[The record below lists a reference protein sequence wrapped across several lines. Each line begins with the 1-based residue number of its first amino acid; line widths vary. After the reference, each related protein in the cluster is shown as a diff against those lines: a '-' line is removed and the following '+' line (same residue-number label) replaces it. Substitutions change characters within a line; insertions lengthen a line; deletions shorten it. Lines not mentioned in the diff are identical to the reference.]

1 MKNGKKLN
9 AGMRK
14 LISKHGFNYENYL
27 YIKNTSTEIT
37 FIHKDGRQTITINK
51 KTGQV
56 DVKEEWPKE
65 PKCINCRYC
74 TKFVSG
80 YYCEHPR
87 LDEAAQKYEERH
99 NKRINKF
106 KPFIGIKKPKTT
118 IRYCP
123 YKELK
128 RTQEGEKKK

>member
-37 FIHKDGRQTITINK
+37 FIHKDGSQTITINK

-65 PKCINCRYC
+65 PKCANCRYR
-74 TKFVSG
+74 TKNVSG

-87 LDEAAQKYEERH
+87 LKESVSKYEERT
-99 NKRINKF
+99 KRKIKKF
-106 KPFIGIKKPKTT
+106 VSFIGIKQPKTT
-118 IRYCP
+118 MRYCP
-123 YKELK
+123 YNELK
-128 RTQEGEKKK
+128 RMQEGRENK